1 MSSMTDINIV
11 LSQGTA
17 VKEVQNVRK
26 QTLDLN
32 QQYVGQQAEV
42 LRKEDKEKVPEPKP
56 GDHVEISIE
65 NEMKNMKENKEG
77 QNDSGEDPADEET
90 EPLGDHLIDITV

>member
-1 MSSMTDINIV
+1 MSSMTDMNIV

-26 QTLDLN
+26 QSLDLN

-42 LRKEDKEKVPEPKP
+42 LRKEDKNKVPEPKA
-56 GDHVEISIE
+56 GDQVEISQE
-65 NEMKNMKENKEG
+65 NEMKNMKNRKG
-77 QNDSGEDPADEET
+77 RQNDFEEDAADEET
-90 EPLGDHLIDITV
+90 EPLGDHLIDIKV

>member
-1 MSSMTDINIV
+1 MSGTTDMNIV
-11 LSQGTA
+11 LSQGAA

-32 QQYVGQQAEV
+32 QQYVVQHAEV

-56 GDHVEISIE
+56 GNHVEISKE
-65 NEMKNMKENKEG
+65 NEMKNMKEHKEG
-77 QNDSGEDPADEET
+77 QNDCEEDPADEET
-90 EPLGDHLIDITV
+90 EPLGDHIIDITV

>member
-1 MSSMTDINIV
+1 MSSTTDINIV

-26 QTLDLN
+26 QSLDLN
-32 QQYVGQQAEV
+32 QQYVGQHAEIQ
-42 LRKEDKEKVPEPKP
+42 RKEDKEKVPEPKP
-56 GDHVEISIE
+56 GDYVEISKE
-65 NEMKNMKENKEG
+65 NETKNMKEHKEG

>member
-1 MSSMTDINIV
+1 MSGMTDMNIV

-26 QTLDLN
+26 QSLDLN
-32 QQYVGQQAEV
+32 QQYVVQHAEI

-56 GDHVEISIE
+56 GDHVEISKE
-65 NEMKNMKENKEG
+65 NAMKNMKEHKEG
-77 QNDSGEDPADEET
+77 QNDCEEDPADEEK
-90 EPLGDHLIDITV
+90 EPLGERLIDITV